1 MHGKHGAQDRVT
13 AGLLHDDI
21 RVLALEVAPRSA
33 QSFES
38 GCSLILR
45 ILRRC
50 RGLQRERSEVKAG
63 N

>member
-38 GCSLILR
+38 GVQSDPSDLA
-45 ILRRC
+45 
-50 RGLQRERSEVKAG
+50 EVPGSAA
-63 N
+63 